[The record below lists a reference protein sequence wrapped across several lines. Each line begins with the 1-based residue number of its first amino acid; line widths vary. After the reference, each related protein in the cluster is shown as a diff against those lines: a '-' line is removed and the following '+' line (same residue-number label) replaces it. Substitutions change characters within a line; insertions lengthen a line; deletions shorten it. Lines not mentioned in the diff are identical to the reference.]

1 MPPRKATS
9 TAKSAASEDV
19 FDLEAAV
26 AEIDLDIND
35 EPFVFKYA
43 GKEWKM
49 RAASDSD
56 ARILANIELNE
67 TQQVMAYMRDLLGDQ
82 WDVFPRISFQAA
94 LVLIEKYSEHTQNLS
109 LGESEAST
117 DS

>member
-1 MPPRKATS
+1 MPPRKAS
-9 TAKSAASEDV
+9 TPPKEEI

-26 AEIDLDIND
+26 AEVDIDIND
-35 EPFVFKYA
+35 EPFFFKYA

-49 RAASDSD
+49 RPASDSD

-67 TQQVMAYMRDLLGDQ
+67 IQQVMTYMRDLLGDQ
-82 WDVFPRISFQAA
+82 WDDFPRISFQAA
-94 LVLIEKYSEHTQNLS
+94 LVLIEKYSEHTQKVP

-117 DS
+117 GS

>member
-9 TAKSAASEDV
+9 SVKKAKDDV

-35 EPFVFKYA
+35 EPFVFLYA

-49 RAASDSD
+49 RSASDSD

-82 WDVFPRISFQAA
+82 WDDFPRISFQAA
-94 LVLIEKYSEHTQNLS
+94 LVLIEKYSEHTQNIS